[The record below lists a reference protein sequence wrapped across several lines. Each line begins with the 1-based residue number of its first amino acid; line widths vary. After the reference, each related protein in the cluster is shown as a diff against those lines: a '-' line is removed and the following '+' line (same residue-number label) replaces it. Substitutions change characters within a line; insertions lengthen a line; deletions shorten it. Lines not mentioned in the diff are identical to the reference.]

1 MDFNGCSAAMDP
13 ITRWIQHGFRSPL
26 VDHFQLAGGV
36 TGGASYSL
44 TASGAR
50 IDATTRDE
58 LVYVWCL
65 TVETCRNYVFN
76 DV

>member
-1 MDFNGCSAAMDP
+1 MFRGDGSNHQMDP
-13 ITRWIQHGFRSPL
+13 TRNFGHLWWIS
-26 VDHFQLAGGV
+26 QLAGGV

-44 TASGAR
+44 TASGAQ

-65 TVETCRNYVFN
+65 TVETMLFN